1 MEKKVHPLDL
11 KDTGSYSCSL
21 FLKSPFPIS
30 WSSFPKSALLSR
42 QVFSLFSFMLG
53 LTHAV
58 EKAPTP
64 MTHLPSHLLPVTQ
77 TFSKFF
83 ILHPP
88 PVRQTISVLEKKEL
102 HNRLCPSVSWSVSSQ
117 FSFFFVSILHLL
129 VSPFNLHAP
138 LLTFRSSC
146 LLSCP
151 QALWL
156 LSCPL
161 SSLHTHPSL
170 LAAFT
175 ETHSHGLSVP

>member
-1 MEKKVHPLDL
+1 
-11 KDTGSYSCSL
+11 
-21 FLKSPFPIS
+21 
-30 WSSFPKSALLSR
+30 
-42 QVFSLFSFMLG
+42 
-53 LTHAV
+53 
-58 EKAPTP
+58 
-64 MTHLPSHLLPVTQ
+64 MTHLLSHLFPVTQ
-77 TFSKFF
+77 TFPKFF

-117 FSFFFVSILHLL
+117 FSFSFVSILHLL

-170 LAAFT
+170 LAGHQVSQDGLPCPLADPSIST
-175 ETHSHGLSVP
+175 WPTGPLGLDQNSHLPFIINLHQNN